1 MEIYGTVPAS
11 LEGRPWQ
18 VVLAVRLQR
27 SFPWP
32 PSTATGALI
41 SKTMAAST
49 EHYRADGVRIA
60 HDPHAPGMAEKYG
73 EKGATDDDGFDPYA
87 DSNSVYSACAG
98 TLKARCASH
107 AQVGAGIYG
116 GNVKRSADGNIILGH
131 QYQNHNPRP
140 GPVYDGT
147 GYSAMSRAL
156 RRGES
161 ALEEL
166 LQRDPS
172 LVQEISTGGATPL
185 HMCGMSQANQR
196 HTAYLIGKG
205 GRVNSVDTYGFQ
217 PLHRMASNNL
227 AVGAQ
232 ALLEAGADVNAVAS
246 SFTPLQIA
254 LQSRARDVVALLRQH
269 GARS

>member
-1 MEIYGTVPAS
+1 
-11 LEGRPWQ
+11 
-18 VVLAVRLQR
+18 VRLQR

-87 DSNSVYSACAG
+87 DS
-98 TLKARCASH
+98 
-107 AQVGAGIYG
+107 VGAGIYG